1 MDHMVQDLDIY
12 AAFLVVEAHFAEAKV
27 VIVKAN

>member
-1 MDHMVQDLDIY
+1 MDHTAQDLDIY
-12 AAFLVVEAHFAEAKV
+12 AAFLAVAVYFVEAKV